1 MYNSHYSTT
10 ISVILIII
18 VVTCA
23 SLIYIDNIDEIDA
36 QSTKKLKK
44 ESSIPILRD
53 ANLKTELIVDKLM
66 FPSGME
72 FIGNDDL
79 LVIEKNT
86 GKVKRVT
93 NGEVVGDLLDLNVA
107 SRSERGLLGIA
118 VLDISKTKHASNYGP
133 NDKFVFLFVT
143 ETGNEDT
150 KNEDD
155 GAILGNRVYRFDFVN
170 NTLINP
176 VLLLDLPYLPGPS
189 HNGGVMKIGPDNNL
203 YIIMGDLNRLK
214 DPTGDNIASNLEG
227 TSLPDGRG
235 GVIRI
240 TPDGETVNDGFTL
253 GEGGLLDKYYGYGV
267 RNSFGIGFDHVTGFL
282 WDTENGSHYGD
293 EINIIKPGFNSGWR
307 QVLGLSSMYSEFS
320 DNEFDKTKLVTFNG
334 NGKYYDPLLTWN
346 ETIAP
351 TTIAF
356 IHSSTLGQEYMD
368 DVLVGGVKNGTLL
381 HFDLNQTRTGLQL
394 EGSLSDRLVNK
405 PDELNSAIFG
415 TGFDIITDIKIDPI
429 DGDVYVL
436 AANTKNGKIYKVFKD
451 GDT

>member
-1 MYNSHYSTT
+1 MYNNHYSTT
-10 ISVILIII
+10 ISVIIIII
-18 VVTCA
+18 VIVYA
-23 SLIYIDNIDEIDA
+23 SFIYIGNISEIDA
-36 QSTKKLKK
+36 QSSTKSKK
-44 ESSIPILRD
+44 EPSIPILRD
-53 ANLKTELIVDKLM
+53 TALKTELIVDKLK

-93 NGEVVGDLLDLNVA
+93 NGEVVGGDLLDLNVA
-107 SRSERGLLGIA
+107 TKSERGLLGIA

-143 ETGNEDT
+143 ETE
-150 KNEDD
+150 NEDD
-155 GAILGNRVYRFDFVN
+155 GEILGNRVYRFDFVN
-170 NTLINP
+170 GTLINP

-214 DPTGDNIASNLEG
+214 DPTGDTIASNLQG
-227 TSLPDGRG
+227 AALPDGRG
-235 GVIRI
+235 GVLRI
-240 TPDGETVNDGFTL
+240 TPDGETVKDGFTL
-253 GEGGLLDKYYGYGV
+253 GTGGLLDKYYGYGV
-267 RNSFGIGFDHVTGFL
+267 RNSFGIGFDKMTGFL

-320 DNEFDKTKLVTFNG
+320 NKEFDKSKLVTFNG
-334 NGKYYDPLLTWN
+334 NGKYYDPVLTWN
-346 ETIAP
+346 DTIAP

-356 IHSSTLGQEYMD
+356 IHSSALGPEYMD
-368 DVLVGGVKNGTLL
+368 DVLVGGVKNGTIL

-394 EGSLSDRLVNK
+394 EGSLSDKLVNT
-405 PDELNSAIFG
+405 PDELNTAIFG

-436 AANTKNGKIYKVFKD
+436 AANTKNGKIYKVFQD